1 MNAIHNVFMLHDA
14 SKYACLR
21 LKLFVYSKYTMYV
34 LVLYCIFMN
43 RVDIPYSRSDI
54 HIRRRPK
61 QVSKRVKQTEF
72 RP

>member
-1 MNAIHNVFMLHDA
+1 MLQMKQILQVCNPNMNAIHNVFMLHDA

-21 LKLFVYSKYTMYV
+21 PKLFVYSKYTMYV

-54 HIRRRPK
+54 H
-61 QVSKRVKQTEF
+61 TY
-72 RP
+72 